1 MGYAAASAEGCE
13 GCVRHRVDV
22 NHPIFYQ
29 LCLPAEQAPHLPR
42 LLAVQGIDA
51 ATVFPG
57 FDGVVKALEER
68 KYWDP

>member
-1 MGYAAASAEGCE
+1 
-13 GCVRHRVDV
+13 VDV